1 VPESRH
7 SGFNGT
13 NGNRHPGSSVLSP
26 TSLSANPSLHSS
38 LRLKNNVPEKV
49 NVKIKRQNQNVFW
62 FFSLSL
68 GRESR
73 HDRDVVAEF
82 GAPGMG
88 DTKPERRWRLR

>member
-1 VPESRH
+1 VPEYRH

-49 NVKIKRQNQNVFW
+49 KPKTQKEKDNRQQTKTLSVF
-62 FFSLSL
+62 
-68 GRESR
+68 
-73 HDRDVVAEF
+73 
-82 GAPGMG
+82 
-88 DTKPERRWRLR
+88 